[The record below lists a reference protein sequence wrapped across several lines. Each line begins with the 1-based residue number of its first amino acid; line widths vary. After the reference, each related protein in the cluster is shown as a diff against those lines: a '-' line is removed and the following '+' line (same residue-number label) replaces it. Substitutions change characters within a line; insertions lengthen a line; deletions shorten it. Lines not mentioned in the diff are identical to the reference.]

1 MAAWLL
7 TGLCHEATR
16 LARKQK
22 YLRKH
27 ELLILNKPVNQE
39 SEEEEREMVDALAS
53 PADTLAEVEDT
64 LFLEEALSVLT
75 PQQQRVII
83 ATVLNGATEYEVAK
97 KLGISQPAVHR
108 IKVRALN
115 RLRKHLVPDGPD
127 QPVGT

>member
-1 MAAWLL
+1 
-7 TGLCHEATR
+7 
-16 LARKQK
+16 
-22 YLRKH
+22 
-27 ELLILNKPVNQE
+27 
-39 SEEEEREMVDALAS
+39 MVDALAS